1 MIYMEFNLNPPSK
14 QRKISNLIERNQRLK
29 LAIKNEVNPLKV
41 EKMQRTIASNN
52 IEIKE
57 LKKGGR

>member
-1 MIYMEFNLNPPSK
+1 MQINLSHPSNHV
-14 QRKISNLIERNQRLK
+14 RISNLIERNQRLK

-41 EKMQRTIASNN
+41 EKMQRTIALNN

-57 LKKGGR
+57 LKEGGR

>member
-1 MIYMEFNLNPPSK
+1 MFFNLNAPNIH
-14 QRKISNLIERNQRLK
+14 RKISNLIERNQRLK

-41 EKMQRTIASNN
+41 EKMQRTIALNN

-57 LKKGGR
+57 LREGGQ